1 MYIIALHYSLLC
13 IVAGAL
19 KYGGPAVVLKDAKST
34 VEYASVPLFS
44 ETSLFIEF
52 SGHSLQGRLLYAE
65 NATMGTFIS
74 LKINRPGTLRFEMK
88 LTATN
93 QSHQFIILSAPLDR
107 TADQWH
113 SADLRIS
120 LKEKVVILFVDGKS
134 AYPIRIEDVAVN
146 TARYSFGGY
155 LHVGRL
161 PPNLIADASKVVHFT
176 AVMEFAFVGNIKS
189 IIVNGRAPLPLKAL
203 NGAEIAPGLS
213 HCHLLSREVARGGDS
228 HWFCP
233 QNLSCLDGLDGPKCG
248 CNENSRKLGICRF
261 QSDRPNL
268 VFGEKTWL
276 NFFPVIDTFN
286 HGSRVLIHFKT
297 RESNA
302 VIVLAESSGAKNEAF
317 IVLLLNGSIHFRLWS
332 PRLQKNAIVQKRQDC
347 DSPYSTCSDGTWH
360 HLSFSYSPL
369 QIQTE
374 VDGDRQTIE
383 IPKNQL
389 RLQFKALYFG
399 SLAPKVRERLQLQNI
414 RNFIGCFKHIF
425 YRSRKEFVDLID
437 LVKDNSTK
445 QRRETEIGEIKCK
458 AVAFQ
463 TCTVARKAKR
473 DAVSHHS
480 AITFVR
486 PGGYL
491 RSQQGWRT
499 VSAGNITFKIRTL
512 KTNCLLLFSSSGWP
526 KSEKKHVFPR
536 DKPFHPVNPIDR
548 LTGTD
553 IFSAELREGYLVFLL
568 NTGSGINEF
577 ATENI
582 WRGDQGRSSWFVA
595 DGNTHH
601 VEIHL
606 TNGSLSVTM
615 DGHTLSMRPRTKP
628 KYTILNLNGHLYIGG
643 LPEELRDETPPQA
656 WSARLREDF
665 VGCLGALSIDGESLD
680 LGLEVTARWAKGYV
694 LLGESDLKGLSNM
707 CTTQENPCGSG
718 KCVQGSWSEPL
729 CDCTQTN
736 FVGNQ
741 CKEVARVLTF
751 DGFQGIGV
759 RLSRL
764 PKQSEAESLVLRLQ
778 TFQKN
783 ALLFESNSVSSTAPD
798 RFGIEIF
805 DEQIVVFYNLGL
817 ETKRYVTT
825 KIDSNGGWHTLQI
838 LRRSKRLDVSV
849 DNFTMSYNI
858 KDNATV
864 LDSDYN
870 CIGVLAE
877 DVSVYNT
884 ELETD
889 VFIGRLSQFKL
900 NGLDIIKIIS
910 EVANYRLKESSY
922 GSYDPGLLTLVD
934 NWKDSIEITAST
946 TKDERI
952 RTFPLHFNGDEG
964 LVEYTLRLEA
974 CLSIRLSLKTS
985 TSNGIILAATNL
997 KEDFMGLEIIDA
1009 HLHVRYR
1016 YNLIQGQFAFEKTA
1030 HLNDTQWH
1038 DIQVQVCTIGTFTLD
1053 IELDGEKLTPLSLPE
1068 SQATASRHAFERLFL
1083 GGLPIEGAGK
1093 FRNRFRSTHEY
1104 NGCLADVEIVQK
1116 SVKSSLVIESNAF
1129 HPPKNPLLTAKYAKG
1144 VKLGCHLNEQSISEG
1159 AWKTGS
1165 SPGQCRPGV
1174 CGFGGRCVQQLDTY
1188 FCDCIMS
1195 GFRGQVCTDVA
1206 TAIKYPSNRTG
1217 CAIFEFSPLRNTSRD
1232 TISFGIQ
1239 TVQKSRA
1246 TLLHITSHSKS
1257 LDFLRFELVPY
1268 RKMLVLRLTY
1278 NMGSGIQILQESNV
1292 NMVDGLF
1299 HVVRVI
1305 RNNVYLQ
1312 LQVDSEDVL
1321 ESTSEGSSGSHFNEV
1336 HQVYVGC
1343 DPTLISASVANYVGP
1358 TFVGHISG
1366 VNVNGVFL
1374 ADLLMG
1380 EIISGIFYKDGKDIL
1395 IDPTFTPK
1403 VRQIAN
1409 LPANDMGAEQPYL
1422 TSSKPLTPLVVAKP
1436 NCFESDTGFKSKLA
1450 NCKPVNP
1457 NGIVVPKWSL
1467 PLPNKPSSTSI
1478 QGNAWNLHQSMTQH
1492 HQAPAIADTSSA
1504 DIGSKLYPSESE
1516 EIFPPWSHDRA
1527 SQDDANRLNGVDNS
1541 ASLEQLSEAEKNGQV
1556 GITSFLP
1563 SPNTWLLL
1571 AGCGTTLL
1579 LIALI
1584 IGYVI
1589 HKFRWRNEGSYNV
1602 EENRTFINRRL
1613 TSTLAPT
1620 LLLSPS
1626 LETATELAPLR
1637 RCTPLETEF
1646 PNKEWY
1652 V

>member
-1 MYIIALHYSLLC
+1 MVELTGV
-13 IVAGAL
+13 IVYPFTLTCAMILAGAL

-34 VEYASVPLFS
+34 VEYASVSLIS

-93 QSHQFIILSAPLDR
+93 RSHQFVILSAPLDR

-120 LKEKVVILFVDGKS
+120 LREKVVILFVDGKN
-134 AYPIRIEDVAVN
+134 AYPTHIEDVAAN

-161 PPNLIADASKVVHFT
+161 PPNLLADASKVVHFT

-189 IIVNGRAPLPLKAL
+189 IFVNGRAPLPLKAL

-228 HWFCP
+228 HWLCP

-248 CNENSRKLGICRF
+248 CNKNSRELGICQF
-261 QSDRPNL
+261 Q
-268 VFGEKTWL
+268 
-276 NFFPVIDTFN
+276 
-286 HGSRVLIHFKT
+286 
-297 RESNA
+297 
-302 VIVLAESSGAKNEAF
+302 SSGAKNEAF

-332 PRLQKNAIVQKRQDC
+332 PRLQKNAIIQKRQDC
-347 DSPYSTCSDGTWH
+347 NSPYSTCSDGTWH

-369 QIQTE
+369 RIQTE
-374 VDGDRQTIE
+374 VDGDRQTFE

-399 SLAPKVRERLQLQNI
+399 SLAPKVQERLQLQNI

-425 YRSRKEFVDLID
+425 YRSRKDFVDLID

-445 QRRETEIGEIKCK
+445 QRQETEIGEIKCK
-458 AVAFQ
+458 AAAFQ

-536 DKPFHPVNPIDR
+536 DEPFHPVNPIDR

-582 WRGDQGRSSWFVA
+582 WRGDQGRSGWFVA
-595 DGNTHH
+595 DGITHY

-628 KYTILNLNGHLYIGG
+628 KYTILNLNGYLYVGG

-665 VGCLGALSIDGESLD
+665 VGCLGALSVDGESLD

-694 LLGESDLKGLSNM
+694 RLGESDLKGLSNM
-707 CTTQENPCGSG
+707 CTAQENPCGSG

-736 FVGNQ
+736 FVKNQ
-741 CKEVARVLTF
+741 CKE
-751 DGFQGIGV
+751 D
-759 RLSRL
+759 
-764 PKQSEAESLVLRLQ
+764 
-778 TFQKN
+778 
-783 ALLFESNSVSSTAPD
+783 
-798 RFGIEIF
+798 
-805 DEQIVVFYNLGL
+805 
-817 ETKRYVTT
+817 
-825 KIDSNGGWHTLQI
+825 
-838 LRRSKRLDVSV
+838 
-849 DNFTMSYNI
+849 I

-889 VFIGRLSQFKL
+889 AFIGRLSQFKL
-900 NGLDIIKIIS
+900 NGLDIIKIIN
-910 EVANYRLKESSY
+910 EVANYRSKESSY

-946 TKDERI
+946 AKDERI
-952 RTFPLHFNGDEG
+952 RTFPLHFNGDGG
-964 LVEYTLRLEA
+964 LMEYTLRLEA

-985 TSNGIILAATNL
+985 
-997 KEDFMGLEIIDA
+997 M
-1009 HLHVRYR
+1009 
-1016 YNLIQGQFAFEKTA
+1016 
-1030 HLNDTQWH
+1030 
-1038 DIQVQVCTIGTFTLD
+1038 VQVCTIGTFTLD
-1053 IELDGEKLTPLSLPE
+1053 IELDGEKLTPLGLPE
-1068 SQATASRHAFERLFL
+1068 GQATASRHAFERLFL

-1104 NGCLADVEIVQK
+1104 DGCLADVEIVQK

-1129 HPPKNPLLTAKYAKG
+1129 HPPKNPLRTAKYAKG
-1144 VKLGCHLNEQSISEG
+1144 VKLGCHLNEQSSSEG

-1165 SPGQCRPGV
+1165 SPSQCRPGV

-1195 GFRGQVCTDVA
+1195 GFRGQVCTD
-1206 TAIKYPSNRTG
+1206 
-1217 CAIFEFSPLRNTSRD
+1217 
-1232 TISFGIQ
+1232 
-1239 TVQKSRA
+1239 
-1246 TLLHITSHSKS
+1246 
-1257 LDFLRFELVPY
+1257 
-1268 RKMLVLRLTY
+1268 
-1278 NMGSGIQILQESNV
+1278 
-1292 NMVDGLF
+1292 
-1299 HVVRVI
+1299 
-1305 RNNVYLQ
+1305 
-1312 LQVDSEDVL
+1312 
-1321 ESTSEGSSGSHFNEV
+1321 GSSGSHFNEV

-1409 LPANDMGAEQPYL
+1409 L
-1422 TSSKPLTPLVVAKP
+1422 
-1436 NCFESDTGFKSKLA
+1436 
-1450 NCKPVNP
+1450 
-1457 NGIVVPKWSL
+1457 
-1467 PLPNKPSSTSI
+1467 
-1478 QGNAWNLHQSMTQH
+1478 SMTQH

-1504 DIGSKLYPSESE
+1504 DIGGKLYPSESK

-1527 SQDDANRLNGVDNS
+1527 PQDDANRLNGVDNS

-1556 GITSFLP
+1556 EITSFLP
-1563 SPNTWLLL
+1563 SLNTWLLL
-1571 AGCGTTLL
+1571 AGFGTTLL

-1584 IGYVI
+1584 IGYVV
-1589 HKFRWRNEGSYNV
+1589 HKFRRRNEGSYNKQQ
-1602 EENRTFINRRL
+1602 
-1613 TSTLAPT
+1613 
-1620 LLLSPS
+1620 
-1626 LETATELAPLR
+1626 
-1637 RCTPLETEF
+1637 
-1646 PNKEWY
+1646 PN
-1652 V
+1652 